1 MDRLA
6 ARFPG
11 ATRPVLVRACRMA
24 GIVLAAVQ
32 VEQPAALLDTAYG
45 GCLRW
50 INELGSRMT
59 KMQVG

>member
-1 MDRLA
+1 
-6 ARFPG
+6 
-11 ATRPVLVRACRMA
+11 MA